1 MSGKKARRLRNI
13 LRHLTNKA
21 TIPVAICGLTFIP
34 MRADADVIFS
44 VFPHYMRPLPVGES
58 HEIQG
63 AAGAGARLTYRPN
76 EYMNFYLQG
85 DYLALSLPN
94 VDSIK
99 VLNGAFGAG
108 YRIPLG
114 DRLSFNM
121 NMSIGSYYATYKDNM
136 TSISGEFSLS
146 LEYKLNPIVSAEVNT
161 SLAHYN
167 AGDTNLITGAQISPG
182 ISLNITQAFGRNAK
196 VKIEQKRM
204 DPVFPVL
211 YSWYENNSFGAVT
224 IENKEDASITNV
236 SVKFFQPQY
245 MSQPNECASIQT
257 LKKGESADVELTAFF
272 NERMLDLLE
281 MTDTQA
287 TITVDYEILGMK
299 KTSTIALSVPVCGRN
314 SMSWDDDRRAAV
326 FVSSKD
332 PAAMWYSKLVSSVV
346 RNELRNGVPE
356 NIQYAMGIFD
366 TLDEFGINY
375 VIDPTS
381 SYADNVGTT
390 SIDFLQFP
398 YQTLMYR
405 GGDCDDLSILI
416 SSLFE
421 AVGIPTAF
429 ITIPGHIFMAFD
441 SGVAYEETKYI
452 FSENDYF
459 INHDGEAW
467 IPVEITL
474 TDEGFSKAWRTGARE
489 WRTADAMGTAAFY
502 ATHDSWKLYKPVSV
516 PGAAIKF
523 TMVDEDSIAKIYK
536 HSIDDWIAREISD
549 QVDTYLAKIESEG
562 RVEDINALGVLY
574 GRYGL
579 CDKAEGQL
587 KVARRQKYLPAILNT
602 ANVYYSMKEF
612 ALARQWYEYYLES
625 DPENALALLGI
636 SKCSYELEDYKK
648 CDEAFEKVIEKAP
661 TLASN
666 NTYLG
671 AFENTAGRAFSLAQ
685 RLSNTVWIR
694 TEDELSLYKAN
705 PNNEEE
711 KKNDNFL
718 WEDSVQIALVFP
730 EDGEDDFDEDFEDG
744 KPNAKKN
751 KPKDEQKDEPKVALN
766 NEEDEDSEIADIPG
780 FAEPA
785 EKSERENGL
794 AIADLDINAEEIDEE
809 EFEVDRIVGLEKQIA
824 IPDTTFILTELG
836 LEKKEIAV
844 ADEPEKQAVQQ
855 PKKKQTIEVTV
866 ETEKTVPTVQDN
878 SQKQTPAKNTESQK
892 NKIEVT
898 IENEQTQIAT
908 QPEEIQKTE
917 IAITNEQTQV
927 ETQQKETQKSVIETQ
942 NEQTQI
948 VTQPEETQKTE
959 IAIANEKTQIVTQPE
974 IAQKNKVETASEK
987 VQIATQPEATQESEV
1002 ETQNKQAQ
1010 IATQPE
1016 ETQKSVIAIS
1026 NEEAQIET
1034 QQNVTQKSVIETP
1047 NAQVQI
1053 ATQPE
1058 VTQKSVIETQNEQAQ
1073 IATQPVITPKSV
1085 IETQNE
1091 QVQIAEQPEVTQK
1104 AQIEITIEKEQVAVA
1119 DDGEDDGEIIETGD
1133 VDSEE
1138 IAIADEEV
1146 KNVEQPETEE
1156 IQQTQIAIADEENPE
1171 DMSEVFDLIW
1181 DDEKSSAKTEAADM
1195 SDIFDEIWDKKSTPA
1210 TTKISEFEKREKMAR
1225 SGGIENVDEKQLKDV
1240 KYDDKSAE
1248 ENEEPQAIVT
1258 FREVPRYSE
1267 TATSK
1272 WATKE
1277 SYEQDFIPGMKSYE
1291 EELGLSDERQKWK
1304 TDNNSF
1310 LRAPDNDV
1318 EVIEKPKEEKTV
1330 AAEIISF
1337 LDSEKEEET
1346 QSDSKDVLEEI
1357 LSGNSSEKQ
1366 KAQPAEKHAKNAKSA
1381 TETAHEKDNGSENA
1395 KESVEEKEANVE
1407 EKDEENEEVLVETT
1421 DGNEIRSEN
1430 SENAAEKRAAEN
1442 ASKKTVN
1449 KKVNEE
1455 PEIQTVSEKSEK
1467 IGKAESNGT
1476 NQDEEKND
1484 HHWLLWAFLG
1494 CGIIGFFVFFLLF
1507 WKRDDDEED
1516 EEGKK
1521 KQKVSDEESK

>member
-13 LRHLTNKA
+13 LKHLTNKA

-99 VLNGAFGAG
+99 VLNGSFGAG
-108 YRIPLG
+108 YRIPIG
-114 DRLSFNM
+114 DRLAFNM

-579 CDKAEGQL
+579 FDKAEGQL

-648 CDEAFEKVIEKAP
+648 CDEAFEKVIETAP

-751 KPKDEQKDEPKVALN
+751 KPKDEQKDEPKFALN

-785 EKSERENGL
+785 EKNERENGL
-794 AIADLDINAEEIDEE
+794 AIADLDTNAEEIDEE
-809 EFEVDRIVGLEKQIA
+809 EFEVDRIVGLENQIA

-898 IENEQTQIAT
+898 IEKEQVAVVSEPAKEEPRTEEKQIAIPNEQTQIAT
-908 QPEEIQKTE
+908 QPEETQKTE

-927 ETQQKETQKSVIETQ
+927 ETQPEVTQESVIETQ
-942 NEQTQI
+942 NEQ
-948 VTQPEETQKTE
+948 
-959 IAIANEKTQIVTQPE
+959 
-974 IAQKNKVETASEK
+974 
-987 VQIATQPEATQESEV
+987 VQIAE
-1002 ETQNKQAQ
+1002 
-1010 IATQPE
+1010 QPE

-1034 QQNVTQKSVIETP
+1034 QQNVTQKSVIETQ
-1047 NAQVQI
+1047 NEQVQI
-1053 ATQPE
+1053 ATQPAITQKSEVETPSEKVQIATQPEVPQESEVETQNEKTQIAKQPEVTQESEVETQNEQAQIATQPEVTQESEVETQNEQTQIAKQPE
-1058 VTQKSVIETQNEQAQ
+1058 VTQKSVIETQNEQVQ
-1073 IATQPVITPKSV
+1073 IATQT
-1085 IETQNE
+1085 
-1091 QVQIAEQPEVTQK
+1091 EV
-1104 AQIEITIEKEQVAVA
+1104 
-1119 DDGEDDGEIIETGD
+1119 
-1133 VDSEE
+1133 
-1138 IAIADEEV
+1138 
-1146 KNVEQPETEE
+1146 
-1156 IQQTQIAIADEENPE
+1156 
-1171 DMSEVFDLIW
+1171 
-1181 DDEKSSAKTEAADM
+1181 
-1195 SDIFDEIWDKKSTPA
+1195 
-1210 TTKISEFEKREKMAR
+1210 
-1225 SGGIENVDEKQLKDV
+1225 
-1240 KYDDKSAE
+1240 
-1248 ENEEPQAIVT
+1248 
-1258 FREVPRYSE
+1258 
-1267 TATSK
+1267 
-1272 WATKE
+1272 
-1277 SYEQDFIPGMKSYE
+1277 
-1291 EELGLSDERQKWK
+1291 
-1304 TDNNSF
+1304 
-1310 LRAPDNDV
+1310 
-1318 EVIEKPKEEKTV
+1318 
-1330 AAEIISF
+1330 
-1337 LDSEKEEET
+1337 
-1346 QSDSKDVLEEI
+1346 
-1357 LSGNSSEKQ
+1357 
-1366 KAQPAEKHAKNAKSA
+1366 
-1381 TETAHEKDNGSENA
+1381 
-1395 KESVEEKEANVE
+1395 
-1407 EKDEENEEVLVETT
+1407 
-1421 DGNEIRSEN
+1421 
-1430 SENAAEKRAAEN
+1430 
-1442 ASKKTVN
+1442 
-1449 KKVNEE
+1449 
-1455 PEIQTVSEKSEK
+1455 
-1467 IGKAESNGT
+1467 
-1476 NQDEEKND
+1476 
-1484 HHWLLWAFLG
+1484 
-1494 CGIIGFFVFFLLF
+1494 
-1507 WKRDDDEED
+1507 
-1516 EEGKK
+1516 
-1521 KQKVSDEESK
+1521 

>member
-13 LRHLTNKA
+13 LKHLTNKA

-99 VLNGAFGAG
+99 VLNGSFGAG
-108 YRIPLG
+108 YRIPIG
-114 DRLSFNM
+114 DRLAFNM

-536 HSIDDWIAREISD
+536 HSIDDWISREISD

-579 CDKAEGQL
+579 FDKAEGQL

-718 WEDSVQIALVFP
+718 WEDSVQIAIVFP

-751 KPKDEQKDEPKVALN
+751 KPKDEQKDEPKFALN

-794 AIADLDINAEEIDEE
+794 AIADLDTNAEEIDEE
-809 EFEVDRIVGLEKQIA
+809 EFEVDRIVGLENQIA

-892 NKIEVT
+892 HKIEVT
-898 IENEQTQIAT
+898 IEKEKVAAVAEPTKKEPRTEEKQIA
-908 QPEEIQKTE
+908 IS
-917 IAITNEQTQV
+917 NEQTQV
-927 ETQQKETQKSVIETQ
+927 ETQPEVTPKRVTETSNEQIQIATQPEITQKNEVETQPKETPKRVIETSNAEVQIAKQPEVTQKSVIETQ
-942 NEQTQI
+942 NEQVQI
-948 VTQPEETQKTE
+948 ATQPEE
-959 IAIANEKTQIVTQPE
+959 N
-974 IAQKNKVETASEK
+974 QKNEAETPNEK
-987 VQIATQPEATQESEV
+987 VQIATQPAITQKSEV
-1002 ETQNKQAQ
+1002 ET
-1010 IATQPE
+1010 P
-1016 ETQKSVIAIS
+1016 
-1026 NEEAQIET
+1026 NE
-1034 QQNVTQKSVIETP
+1034 
-1047 NAQVQI
+1047 QVQI

-1058 VTQKSVIETQNEQAQ
+1058 VTQKSVIETQNEQTQ
-1073 IATQPVITPKSV
+1073 IATQPEVTQESVVETQNEQTQIATQPEATQESEVAISIEQTQVVTQPEETQKSEVETQSEQVQIATQPEVSQKSV

-1091 QVQIAEQPEVTQK
+1091 QVQIATQTEVTQK
-1104 AQIEITIEKEQVAVA
+1104 AQIEITIEKEQFAVA
-1119 DDGEDDGEIIETGD
+1119 DDGEEDGEIIETGD

-1146 KNVEQPETEE
+1146 KNVEQPETEK
-1156 IQQTQIAIADEENPE
+1156 IQQTQIAIADEEAQI
-1171 DMSEVFDLIW
+1171 V
-1181 DDEKSSAKTEAADM
+1181 
-1195 SDIFDEIWDKKSTPA
+1195 
-1210 TTKISEFEKREKMAR
+1210 
-1225 SGGIENVDEKQLKDV
+1225 EN
-1240 KYDDKSAE
+1240 
-1248 ENEEPQAIVT
+1248 
-1258 FREVPRYSE
+1258 
-1267 TATSK
+1267 
-1272 WATKE
+1272 
-1277 SYEQDFIPGMKSYE
+1277 
-1291 EELGLSDERQKWK
+1291 
-1304 TDNNSF
+1304 
-1310 LRAPDNDV
+1310 
-1318 EVIEKPKEEKTV
+1318 
-1330 AAEIISF
+1330 
-1337 LDSEKEEET
+1337 
-1346 QSDSKDVLEEI
+1346 
-1357 LSGNSSEKQ
+1357 
-1366 KAQPAEKHAKNAKSA
+1366 QPAETERRIEVSIETEKNIP
-1381 TETAHEKDNGSENA
+1381 
-1395 KESVEEKEANVE
+1395 NVP
-1407 EKDEENEEVLVETT
+1407 NEQNNSTKQNQ
-1421 DGNEIRSEN
+1421 GEN
-1430 SENAAEKRAAEN
+1430 SESQKNRIEVTIEKEQVAVAVDVEDDGEIIETGEVD
-1442 ASKKTVN
+1442 S
-1449 KKVNEE
+1449 EE
-1455 PEIQTVSEKSEK
+1455 IA
-1467 IGKAESNGT
+1467 IA
-1476 NQDEEKND
+1476 DEE
-1484 HHWLLWAFLG
+1484 
-1494 CGIIGFFVFFLLF
+1494 V
-1507 WKRDDDEED
+1507 
-1516 EEGKK
+1516 KK
-1521 KQKVSDEESK
+1521 C